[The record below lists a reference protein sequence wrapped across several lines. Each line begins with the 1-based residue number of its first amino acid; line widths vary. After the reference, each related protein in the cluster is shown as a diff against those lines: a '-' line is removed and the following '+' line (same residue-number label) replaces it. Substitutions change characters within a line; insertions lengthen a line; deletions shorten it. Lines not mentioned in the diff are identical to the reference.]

1 VDVESDGGDTVNENE
16 IAYRVALSC
25 LVSAIII
32 LASIGLGF
40 LMGLAS
46 LPAKKRKMNENTLRG
61 PRE

>member
-1 VDVESDGGDTVNENE
+1 MNENE